1 MWADNKVLLGA
12 VAVVTV
18 LVLLGMPSRCS
29 TPMKGAVRTGTMPA
43 EGLVTGFSHRLHE
56 ALSALRGLSGMVEK
70 NLELSEEVVRLQASA
85 RAFESL
91 ERENNILRKQLHF
104 FRESSFEMI
113 PCEVIA
119 RGISGW
125 WKTIRISKGTRH
137 GVQPER
143 AVVSP
148 DGLVGKT
155 VEADPFTSEVL
166 LLSDPACKLSAR
178 ISRTGSFGIVSGAG
192 LDARGNPECRMEFI
206 NKDVPVRVG
215 DEVVTSGL
223 GGVFPEGI
231 LIGYIESVAKDEL
244 GLYQESL
251 LIPKADL
258 GIIEYV
264 FAVTEEVVREDPMV
278 IEEEA
283 TAVDRVL
290 REQQEGQAQ

>member
-12 VAVVTV
+12 LAVITV
-18 LVLLGMPSRCS
+18 LVLLSLPSRCS
-29 TPMKGAVRTGTMPA
+29 APVKGGVRAGTMPA
-43 EGLVTGFSHRLHE
+43 EGLITGFSHRLHE
-56 ALSALRGLSGMVEK
+56 ALSAVRGLGGMVEK

-91 ERENNILRKQLHF
+91 ERENNILRKQLYF

-137 GVQPER
+137 GVQADR

-155 VEADPFTSEVL
+155 VEADAFTAEVL

-178 ISRTGSFGIVSGAG
+178 ISRTGSFGVVSGAG
-192 LDARGNPECRMEFI
+192 QDARGNPECHMQFI

-223 GGVFPEGI
+223 GGVFPPGI

-244 GLYQESL
+244 ELYQEAVI
-251 LIPKADL
+251 IPKADL

-264 FAVTEEVVREDPMV
+264 FAVTEEVVHEDPLV

-283 TAVDRVL
+283 TAFDRAL
-290 REQQEGQAQ
+290 RDLQEGPAR